1 MSAVLSA
8 CDPRRWSQHSA
19 APCSSSSVGFTTAAV
34 RLLPASL
41 RVTQK
46 QERTK
51 KTIGSFFFLF
61 NNLFSCWGNEKELI
75 SLRISGKNEKSFIR
89 YQWSLLGV
97 DGIRRGS
104 SSCKALGCRPL
115 PLLALPLGS
124 TYSYRDCSLSVS
136 RCSKPIHLSP
146 KSASFI
152 EGLTGAA
159 RGVLLC
165 SLFYITLAYALLK
178 KIWGID
184 SLVVR
189 FWREL

>member
-1 MSAVLSA
+1 MHHVLTLRQLQS
-8 CDPRRWSQHSA
+8 
-19 APCSSSSVGFTTAAV
+19 
-34 RLLPASL
+34 RLLPVSL

-51 KTIGSFFFLF
+51 KIIGSFFFLF
-61 NNLFSCWGNEKELI
+61 NNLFSCRGNEKELI
-75 SLRISGKNEKSFIR
+75 SLRISGKNENSFIR

-97 DGIRRGS
+97 DGVRRGS
-104 SSCKALGCRPL
+104 SSCQALGCRPL
-115 PLLALPLGS
+115 PLLVLPLCS
-124 TYSYRDCSLSVS
+124 TCSYRNCSLSVF
-136 RCSKPIHLSP
+136 RCSKSIHLSP
-146 KSASFI
+146 KSASSI

>member
-1 MSAVLSA
+1 MEANTQQPLAHASCV
-8 CDPRRWSQHSA
+8 D
-19 APCSSSSVGFTTAAV
+19 FTTAAV
-34 RLLPASL
+34 KASSCQPQSN
-41 RVTQK
+41 TEAGKNQK
-46 QERTK
+46 DNWF
-51 KTIGSFFFLF
+51 IFFLF
-61 NNLFSCWGNEKELI
+61 NNLFSCRGNEKELI
-75 SLRISGKNEKSFIR
+75 SLRISGKNENSFIR

-97 DGIRRGS
+97 DGVRRGS
-104 SSCKALGCRPL
+104 SSCQALGCRPL
-115 PLLALPLGS
+115 PLLVLPLCS
-124 TYSYRDCSLSVS
+124 TCSYRNCSLSVF
-136 RCSKPIHLSP
+136 RCSKSIHLSP
-146 KSASFI
+146 KSASSI